1 MKNLTITI
9 FVSLIMLQLGCTIV
23 DRPIPPQSYQL
34 PAAAPMAETMT
45 ETMENRFS
53 ESKEADTNAVES
65 ALMWSNRYE
74 ELSVKTEKL
83 RDDNHKL
90 TTGNTNLKHDIQKLQ
105 DELDRTQAELKD
117 ANEFLQEMNLQ
128 LSKWKGD
135 VLGFRDEMRN
145 AQATQLEALKQ
156 IMKILGAELTE

>member
-1 MKNLTITI
+1 MKNLIMTI
-9 FVSLIMLQLGCTIV
+9 FLSLIISQLGCTIV
-23 DRPIPPQSYQL
+23 DRPIPPQSYR
-34 PAAAPMAETMT
+34 PVTAPIA

-83 RDDNHKL
+83 RDDNSKL
-90 TTGNTNLKHDIQKLQ
+90 TISNTNLKHDIQKIQ
-105 DELDRTQAELKD
+105 TQLDRTQAELKD

>member
-1 MKNLTITI
+1 MKNLIIII
-9 FVSLIMLQLGCTIV
+9 FLSLIISQLGCTMV
-23 DRPIPPQSYQL
+23 DGLIQPQSY
-34 PAAAPMAETMT
+34 PPPAAPMAETMT

-53 ESKEADTNAVES
+53 ETKEADTNAIKS

-83 RDDNHKL
+83 RDDNSKL
-90 TTGNTNLKHDIQKLQ
+90 TIERTNLKHDIQKLQ
-105 DELDRTQAELKD
+105 TQLDQTQAELKD

>member
-1 MKNLTITI
+1 MKNVIITI

-23 DRPIPPQSYQL
+23 DRPIPPQSYQ
-34 PAAAPMAETMT
+34 PAAVAPMAETM
-45 ETMENRFS
+45 ESRFS
-53 ESKEADTNAVES
+53 DTEKTDISAVES
-65 ALMWSNRYE
+65 ALMWSDRYE
-74 ELSVKTEKL
+74 ELSAKNEKL
-83 RDDNHKL
+83 RDDNSKL
-90 TTGNTNLKHDIQKLQ
+90 TISNTNLKHDIQKLQ
-105 DELDRTQAELKD
+105 TQLDQTKAELKD
-117 ANEFLQEMNLQ
+117 ASEFLQEMNLQ

>member
-1 MKNLTITI
+1 MKNVIITI

-23 DRPIPPQSYQL
+23 DRPISPQSYQ
-34 PAAAPMAETMT
+34 PATAAAAPMV

-83 RDDNHKL
+83 RDDNSKL
-90 TTGNTNLKHDIQKLQ
+90 TIGNTNLKHDIQKLQ
-105 DELDRTQAELKD
+105 DELDRTKAELKD

>member
-23 DRPIPPQSYQL
+23 DRPIPPQSYQ

-45 ETMENRFS
+45 ETMEKRFS
-53 ESKEADTNAVES
+53 ETKEADTNAIKS

-83 RDDNHKL
+83 RDDNSKL
-90 TTGNTNLKHDIQKLQ
+90 TIGNTNLKHDIQKLQ

>member
-1 MKNLTITI
+1 MKNWIITI
-9 FVSLIMLQLGCTIV
+9 FVAILMLQLGCTIV
-23 DRPIPPQSYQL
+23 DRPIPPQSYQ
-34 PAAAPMAETMT
+34 PAAAAPIA

-65 ALMWSNRYE
+65 ALMWSARYE

-83 RDDNHKL
+83 RDDNSKL
-90 TTGNTNLKHDIQKLQ
+90 TIGNTNLKHDIQKLQ
-105 DELDRTQAELKD
+105 DELDRTKAELKD

>member
-23 DRPIPPQSYQL
+23 DRAIPPQSYQ
-34 PAAAPMAETMT
+34 PAAAPTV

-65 ALMWSNRYE
+65 ALMWSNKYE
-74 ELSVKTEKL
+74 ELLVKIEKL
-83 RDDNHKL
+83 RDDNSKL
-90 TTGNTNLKHDIQKLQ
+90 SISNTNLKHDTQKLQ
-105 DELDRTQAELKD
+105 DELDRTKAELKD

>member
-1 MKNLTITI
+1 MKNVIITI

-23 DRPIPPQSYQL
+23 DRPIPPQSYQ
-34 PAAAPMAETMT
+34 PAAVPMAAPMV

-83 RDDNHKL
+83 RDDNYKL

>member
-1 MKNLTITI
+1 MKNLIITI

-23 DRPIPPQSYQL
+23 DRPIPPQSYQ
-34 PAAAPMAETMT
+34 PAAAPVT

-65 ALMWSNRYE
+65 ALMWSARYE

-83 RDDNHKL
+83 RDDNSKL
-90 TTGNTNLKHDIQKLQ
+90 TIGNTNLKHDIQKLQ
-105 DELDRTQAELKD
+105 DELDRTKAELKD

>member
-1 MKNLTITI
+1 M
-9 FVSLIMLQLGCTIV
+9 
-23 DRPIPPQSYQL
+23 PPQSFQ
-34 PAAAPMAETMT
+34 PAAAPMA

-83 RDDNHKL
+83 RDDNSKL
-90 TTGNTNLKHDIQKLQ
+90 TIENTNLKHDIQKLQ
-105 DELDRTQAELKD
+105 TQLDQTQTELKD

-135 VLGFRDEMRN
+135 VLGFRDEMRD
-145 AQATQLEALKQ
+145 AQATQLGALKQ

>member
-1 MKNLTITI
+1 MKNLTMTI

-23 DRPIPPQSYQL
+23 DRPIPPQSYQ
-34 PAAAPMAETMT
+34 PAAAPMV

-65 ALMWSNRYE
+65 ALMWSARYE

-83 RDDNHKL
+83 RDDNSKL
-90 TTGNTNLKHDIQKLQ
+90 TIGNTNLKHDIQKLQ
-105 DELDRTQAELKD
+105 DELDRTKAELKD